1 MCYVLNTRDGDHKVG
16 KGLDGL
22 IRAAGGVISRRRPD
36 GSVEVLLIYR
46 DRQQGNWTFPKGK
59 LEAGETDEL
68 CALREV
74 FEETGLICELGVE
87 LPPVSY
93 PDRKG
98 RMKLIRYWA
107 MKVLKG
113 EAKSMRPF
121 LPAKLDFCEYVF
133 TIFRNKSHRSFSR
146 AVYLKREMKMWV

>member
-1 MCYVLNTRDGDHKVG
+1 VLNTRDGDRKVG

-22 IRAAGGVISRRRPD
+22 IRAAGGVISRRRPG

-59 LEAGETDEL
+59 LEAGGTDEL

-87 LPPVSY
+87 LPSVSY

-98 RMKLIRYWA
+98 RMKLTRYWA

-113 EAKSMRPF
+113 EAAPCNEVNEVRW
-121 LPAKLDFCEYVF
+121 L
-133 TIFRNKSHRSFSR
+133 TIASAHARLTYDRDRELLASFVRLSNPEN
-146 AVYLKREMKMWV
+146 ASYPE